1 MMGVSNP
8 TTITPQGVAMKGNC
22 CNCSA
27 FVKATSILHRAS
39 KSIIHFSNGQCLI
52 HVRTSLNKTVS
63 QLNFAN

>member
-39 KSIIHFSNGQCLI
+39 TECPVKLSAPALY
-52 HVRTSLNKTVS
+52 L
-63 QLNFAN
+63 